1 MKGKIMPKVTLTLK
15 RPARKKGGDRYETV
29 LPNGERWI
37 VYFPQSISRPEGT
50 PKKMITISI
59 D

>member
-1 MKGKIMPKVTLTLK
+1 MPKVTLTLK

-50 PKKMITISI
+50 PKKMITLNVE
-59 D
+59 